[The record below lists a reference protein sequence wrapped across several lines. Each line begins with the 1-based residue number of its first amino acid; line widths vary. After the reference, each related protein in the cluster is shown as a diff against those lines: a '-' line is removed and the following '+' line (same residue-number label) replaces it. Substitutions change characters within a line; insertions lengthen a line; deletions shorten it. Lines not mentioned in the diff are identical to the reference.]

1 MQNRRKEPAA
11 RLEAGQLWKGDLPY
25 GKSTPL
31 RYSAGASMLLA
42 VPMRSSRMWRLEFAA
57 PLQREPGLPRWELRL
72 SHSDRTS
79 FFWREPADVDAA
91 RARAVPASIYNW
103 P

>member
-1 MQNRRKEPAA
+1 
-11 RLEAGQLWKGDLPY
+11 
-25 GKSTPL
+25 
-31 RYSAGASMLLA
+31 
-42 VPMRSSRMWRLEFAA
+42 MRSTRMWRLEFAA
-57 PLQREPGLPRWELRL
+57 PMNPEPGASKWQVRVA
-72 SHSDRTS
+72 HSDRTS